1 MKGYKNTGQLVPESG
16 AAIETKDR
24 WDRTPL
30 SHAAEVGHWIV
41 AKVLLDRDA
50 AMKTVTIGNEP
61 HSHALQRWDMRVIK
75 LLLERGG
82 ESAADGPFMRFD
94 VPGTEQSD
102 SKRPRVYFLLRPTAR
117 GRQRLHLVQGP
128 LHERHRLGRC
138 MPVLVQA
145 HTGRACDR
153 AMAGLDIALY
163 GSDG

>member
-75 LLLERGG
+75 LHLERGG

-102 SKRPRVYFLLRPTAR
+102 SKRPRVVCCCYMLTRRFQFRPCSTLRKQKVKRT
-117 GRQRLHLVQGP
+117 
-128 LHERHRLGRC
+128 
-138 MPVLVQA
+138 
-145 HTGRACDR
+145 T
-153 AMAGLDIALY
+153 
-163 GSDG
+163 